1 MSSIIVKNTCF
12 FLKLLKAFLHHHLNI
27 IKKSNIFLLS
37 TTGICAGKPVI
48 IPFAHRNCRKSSKK
62 KTRADNDMDKKTDAE
77 GEPVYQS
84 LSPSA
89 DGDLP
94 RGRFNDYLS

>member
-1 MSSIIVKNTCF
+1 ML
-12 FLKLLKAFLHHHLNI
+12 FLKIALIFKAFLHHHLNI
-27 IKKSNIFLLS
+27 IKKKKNQTYFYLARSAFVQD
-37 TTGICAGKPVI
+37 KPVI

-77 GEPVYQS
+77 GEPMYQS

-94 RGRFNDYLS
+94 RGKFNDYLS

>member
-1 MSSIIVKNTCF
+1 MLFFKIAQSFFTSSFKYH
-12 FLKLLKAFLHHHLNI
+12 K
-27 IKKSNIFLLS
+27 KKSNIFLLS

-48 IPFAHRNCRKSSKK
+48 IPFAHRNCQKSSKK

>member
-12 FLKLLKAFLHHHLNI
+12 F
-27 IKKSNIFLLS
+27 
-37 TTGICAGKPVI
+37 
-48 IPFAHRNCRKSSKK
+48 PFAHRNCRKSSKK